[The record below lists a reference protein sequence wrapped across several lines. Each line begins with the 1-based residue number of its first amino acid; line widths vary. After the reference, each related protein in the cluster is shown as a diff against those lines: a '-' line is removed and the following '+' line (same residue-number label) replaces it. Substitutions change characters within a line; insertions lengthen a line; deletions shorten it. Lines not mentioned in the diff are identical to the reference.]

1 MIKAIIFDYGG
12 VVAGRKSEES
22 GLFGLCQQF
31 SKVLKIPVNKIYPA
45 YNLYWKD
52 WKLGKTTMHQV
63 YANFLNDIG
72 SDYSIEKLISIT
84 LNYAKLNK
92 QVKNLIIKIKKNY
105 KVACLTNHAREW
117 FSNEVKR
124 FDLNSLFDK
133 IYTSYDLKIDKPHEE
148 AYMLVLKDLNL
159 QPEETIF
166 IDDLQRNTEVASSL
180 GMHVIRFKSYSQLKK
195 ELLNLGIKGL

>member
-1 MIKAIIFDYGG
+1 
-12 VVAGRKSEES
+12 
-22 GLFGLCQQF
+22 
-31 SKVLKIPVNKIYPA
+31 VLKIPVNIIYPA
-45 YNLYWKD
+45 YNRYWKD

-63 YANFLNDIG
+63 YSNFTRDIG
-72 SDYSIEKLISIT
+72 SDYPVEKLIDIT

-92 QVKNLIIKIKKNY
+92 QVANMIIKIKKNY
-105 KVACLTNHAREW
+105 KVVCLTNHAREW

-148 AYMLVLKDLNL
+148 AYLLVLKDLNL
-159 QPEETIF
+159 QPEETVF

-180 GMHVIRFKSYSQLKK
+180 GMHTVHFKSYSQLKK
-195 ELLNLGIKGL
+195 ELRKEGIKI